1 MCVEGLQGPGPFSCP
16 TERLDSLWIGDGEN
30 LCVSLAA
37 SIPSVVFGHSL
48 GFEGGV
54 VPFKH
59 HRHPPDNK

>member
-1 MCVEGLQGPGPFSCP
+1 MCVEGL
-16 TERLDSLWIGDGEN
+16 DSSWFGGGEN

-37 SIPSVVFGHSL
+37 SSPSVVFGHSL

-59 HRHPPDNK
+59 YRHPPDDK